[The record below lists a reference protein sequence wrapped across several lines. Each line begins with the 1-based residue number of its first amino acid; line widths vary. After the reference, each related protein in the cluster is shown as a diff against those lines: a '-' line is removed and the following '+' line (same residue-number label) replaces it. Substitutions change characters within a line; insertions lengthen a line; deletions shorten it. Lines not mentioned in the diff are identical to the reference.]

1 MPKGAK
7 KPYIKSS
14 NLPIDKGKLA
24 KTLKLKLDQK
34 KSDLIAY
41 IAAANPEIEHLKD
54 QIAYLKGKAGIKV
67 KQLEDGTKVFP
78 FFPTHRIKTL
88 QGSIGTVTSSTTT
101 RVHFTLDKGK
111 KSWAK
116 PEDLVSI
123 QKLARQ
129 TGTPEQQIP
138 GFIQAGNNESDNKPD
153 DESDDD
159 SPWDSDTEETIRLCL
174 ENSGDHEREPE
185 GESESD

>member
-1 MPKGAK
+1 M
-7 KPYIKSS
+7 
-14 NLPIDKGKLA
+14 
-24 KTLKLKLDQK
+24 
-34 KSDLIAY
+34 IAY

-78 FFPTHRIKTL
+78 FYPTHRIKTL
-88 QGSIGTVTSSTTT
+88 QGSIGIVTSSTTT
-101 RVHFTLDKGK
+101 RVHFTLDNGK

-123 QKLARQ
+123 HKLARR
-129 TGTPEQQIP
+129 TGPPEQPIP
-138 GFIQAGNNESDNKPD
+138 GFIQANDESDDEPD
-153 DESDDD
+153 DESDDE
-159 SPWDSDTEETIRLCL
+159 SPWDSETEETIRLCL
-174 ENSGDHEREPE
+174 ENSGDHERGPE